1 MLLSPVRFDLSP
13 SLAYQCSD
21 HKSAAVCET
30 RCQRAN
36 TAFVDGPSIC
46 IDGDEFDVKKDNRML
61 KVDKVRFHFEDEIAA
76 STPPPT
82 PPPALTSAQSDGTSP
97 L

>member
-1 MLLSPVRFDLSP
+1 MIHFG
-13 SLAYQCSD
+13 
-21 HKSAAVCET
+21 KT

-36 TAFVDGPSIC
+36 TAFVDGPAIC

-61 KVDKVRFHFEDEIAA
+61 KVDKVRFHFEDETTT
-76 STPPPT
+76 STTPT
-82 PPPALTSAQSDGTSP
+82 PPPPAPTTAATTIAQCNGTSP